1 MTFVG
6 RYCRNMIMDVFCYPS
21 QIVIDKNMFMFEEHH
36 GVMERLR
43 RIYSI
48 LMTEYWI
55 FWKLNLMGSLL

>member
-36 GVMERLR
+36 GVMERLKR
-43 RIYSI
+43 A
-48 LMTEYWI
+48 
-55 FWKLNLMGSLL
+55 